1 MQVLSEEL
9 QAMQHERHAHEA
21 ELERQ
26 RHELQRKLVAA
37 FTRNRAARVI
47 QKGWAGFTVA
57 KKKSAS
63 GKGKEKGKGKGK
75 K

>member
-1 MQVLSEEL
+1 MQVLTEEL
-9 QAMQHERHAHEA
+9 QTMQQERHAHEA
-21 ELERQ
+21 ELDRQ
-26 RHELQRKLVAA
+26 RRDRQRKLVAA
-37 FTRNRAARVI
+37 FARNRAARVI
-47 QKGWAGFTVA
+47 QKGWAMYKTA